1 VIPDVTF
8 VQFRTTEVV
17 VALLGVRP
25 EGGAKLVE
33 NGVLVVNGVDV
44 TPFLIEETRK

>member
-1 VIPDVTF
+1 VTF

-33 NGVLVVNGVDV
+33 TAELVVNGVDV